1 MKKLFLSLVT
11 AGVLL
16 SACNQTPGN
25 ASTAANTSDST
36 TNKTAATTA
45 NAATAPVMKFEK
57 ESHDFGKIKQ
67 GDKVSYDFKFI
78 NNGKSPLI
86 ITDAVASCGCTTPE
100 WPKTPVKPGESGLI
114 KVVFNSAG
122 KTGLQ
127 DKQITITANTV
138 PAQNMVHL
146 IGEVLTK

>member
-25 ASTAANTSDST
+25 ASTAANTGDST
-36 TNKTAATTA
+36 ANKTAATTA